1 MPQQLA
7 LDYKFK
13 PFIPDYIPAVGDIDA
28 FLKVIPPEEGLNGE
42 PSTID
47 SSNLGLTV
55 LDEPAA
61 NQSDPAV
68 LQLQLRAASV
78 NMGNPTNTIIKKVE
92 NVEKNTKVIDKW
104 IKDISD
110 LHRSKSSPVF
120 KYSDPMPD
128 LDELLEE
135 WPENMENLLKI
146 HGFPSHTIKGP
157 LTDYMDIV
165 CSLFDIPVY
174 ANKIQSLHLLFSLY
188 AAVKTSHLF
197 KESANGGSSGKSRT
211 ITSGGTADQLLLD

>member
-120 KYSDPMPD
+120 KYS
-128 LDELLEE
+128 E
-135 WPENMENLLKI
+135 
-146 HGFPSHTIKGP
+146 
-157 LTDYMDIV
+157 
-165 CSLFDIPVY
+165 
-174 ANKIQSLHLLFSLY
+174 
-188 AAVKTSHLF
+188 
-197 KESANGGSSGKSRT
+197 
-211 ITSGGTADQLLLD
+211 